1 MDASCCPLLKW
12 ILLPPLAGF
21 VLNGL
26 GGKRWLGEKAGGGL
40 ASAAVLASFA
50 FALAAFSG
58 LLALPPEARLL
69 REHLFGWISA
79 GTFTADAALRFDPLS
94 AVMALVVSGVSFLIH
109 VYSMGYMKGDAGYN
123 RYFCYLNLFVFF
135 MLTLVL
141 ADNPLLMFVGWEGVG
156 LCSYL
161 LIGFWYEDP
170 EKAAAGKKAFIV
182 NRVGDAGFL
191 LGLMLLSAVLAGA
204 GVYSMDFDTLE
215 RSVPLLSS
223 ATVGGGA
230 ALTLICLLLFFG
242 ATGKSAQFP
251 LYVWLPDAMAGPTP
265 VSALIHAATMV
276 TAGVYMLARLHFLYE
291 LAPRALEVVLLT
303 GCFTAFFAAVIA
315 LLQKDIKKVLAYST
329 VSQLGYMFLGL
340 GASGFAAGFFHV
352 FTHAWFKA
360 LLFLGAGSVIHAM
373 HHEQDL
379 FRMGGLRSKLPV
391 TFWTM
396 LIATLAIMGL
406 PPFSGFFSKD
416 EILYLAFLKSP
427 WLWGIGVVGACC
439 TAFYMWRLMA
449 LAFWGEPRDH
459 HAFDHAHESPWQMTA
474 PLAVLAVGS
483 ALAGFL
489 GVPEAF
495 GGHFA
500 IGRFLEPALTFGQA
514 HAGHGGHHAGPAV
527 LLAVISTGL
536 GLAAAATGF
545 LLYKDG
551 LGKAEAMAARVPGLH
566 LVLLNK
572 YFVDEAIEGYLL
584 RPIRWFGNL
593 LWKLFDVILIDGVG
607 VNLPGALTRV
617 AGDFVALL
625 QTGRVRNY
633 ALGMGV
639 GLLALLWAFL
649 K

>member
-1 MDASCCPLLKW
+1 MQKLYWLIPILPLL
-12 ILLPPLAGF
+12 GF
-21 VLNGL
+21 VFCGL
-26 GGKRWLGEKAGGGL
+26 LGKRSGKVVTSLV
-40 ASAAVLASFA
+40 AVGVLFASF
-50 FALAAFSG
+50 FLALAAFFAMKAAPGQRLDLVYGTWMDVGAAGSLGSLNVPFGLTIDALSG
-58 LLALPPEARLL
+58 
-69 REHLFGWISA
+69 
-79 GTFTADAALRFDPLS
+79 T
-94 AVMALVVSGVSFLIH
+94 MMLVVTGIGALIH
-109 VYSMGYMKGDAGYN
+109 LYSVGYMWEDEGYA
-123 RYFCYLNLFVFF
+123 RYFSYLNLFVFF

-141 ADNPLLMFVGWEGVG
+141 GSSLPVLFIGWEGVG

-161 LIGFWYEDP
+161 LIGYFFETDYAP
-170 EKAAAGKKAFIV
+170 AAGLKAFLT
-182 NRVGDAGFL
+182 NRVGDLGMAIGMMALFAQFGTLTVGEILVKAGHLSPEVGFGVL
-191 LGLMLLSAVLAGA
+191 SFATLML
-204 GVYSMDFDTLE
+204 F
-215 RSVPLLSS
+215 
-223 ATVGGGA
+223 
-230 ALTLICLLLFFG
+230 IG
-242 ATGKSAQFP
+242 ATGKSAQIP
-251 LYVWLPDAMAGPTP
+251 LYIWLPDAMAGPTP

-276 TAGVYMLARLHFLYE
+276 TSGIYLLCR
-291 LAPRALEVVLLT
+291 LAPVFTLAPITMTVVAWVGAATAL
-303 GCFTAFFAAVIA
+303 FAATIGLV
-315 LLQKDIKKVLAYST
+315 QRDIKKVLAYST

-340 GASGFAAGFFHV
+340 GAAGFAAGFFHV

-379 FRMGGLRSKLPV
+379 FRMGGLKDKLPI

-427 WLWGIGVVGACC
+427 ALWVIGVIGACC

-449 LAFWGEPRDH
+449 LTFWGEPRDH
-459 HAFDHAHESPWQMTA
+459 HKFEHAHESPWQMTA

-483 ALAGFL
+483 ALAGL
-489 GVPEAF
+489 IGIPEAF
-495 GGHFA
+495 GGHFV
-500 IGRFLEPALTFGQA
+500 IGKFLEPALTFGQA
-514 HAGHGGHHAGPAV
+514 GAGHGGHHAGPAV

-536 GLAAAATGF
+536 GIAAALTGF
-545 LLYKDG
+545 FLYKDG
-551 LGKAEAMAARVPGLH
+551 LAKAEVLAAKVPGLH

-584 RPIRWFGNL
+584 RPFRWFGNL

-617 AGDFVALL
+617 AGDFVSLL

-633 ALGMGV
+633 ALGMGI
-639 GLLALLWAFL
+639 GILALAWIFL